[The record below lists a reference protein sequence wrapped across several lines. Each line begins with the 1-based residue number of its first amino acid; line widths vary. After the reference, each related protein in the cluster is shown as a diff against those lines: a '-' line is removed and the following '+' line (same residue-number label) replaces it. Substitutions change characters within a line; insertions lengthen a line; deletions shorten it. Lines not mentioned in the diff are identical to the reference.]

1 MKFESFSFA
10 PEILRAIAECGYQS
24 MTPIQQ
30 QAIPAIR
37 RGEDILA
44 SAQTGTGK
52 TAAFA
57 LPILQRMCENPKET
71 LPSNTRTL
79 ILTPTRELA
88 AQVADNISAYSKHL
102 NLTVLTIYGGVKIDS
117 QSQKL
122 KRGADVIVATPGRLL
137 EHIVACNLS
146 LSNVEF
152 LVLDEADRMLDMGF
166 STDIQKILQAVNK
179 KRQNMLF
186 SATFSTEVKKLAND
200 MLDKPKVITVDK
212 QNTTADTVSQV
223 VYPVEQRR
231 KRELLSELIGTKNW
245 QQVLV
250 FTATRDAA
258 DKLVKELNLD
268 GIPSGVVHG
277 EKAQGSRRRA
287 LREFVEG
294 KIRVLV
300 ATEVAARGLDI
311 KNLEYVVN
319 YDLPFLAEDYVH
331 RIGRTGRAGKTGVAI
346 SFVSRE
352 EERTLADIEKL
363 IGQPIRRVTVPG
375 YEVGS
380 REMLLKQIEKRR
392 SFAKKQQ
399 RGDNAGAQ
407 IIAEKNMDGRRVKVG
422 KASSTVKYKKIK

>member
-37 RGEDILA
+37 RGEDVLA

-57 LPILQRMCENPKET
+57 LPILQRMCDNPKET
-71 LPSNTRTL
+71 MPSNTRAL

-88 AQVADNISAYSKHL
+88 AQVADNITAYSKHL
-102 NLTVLTIYGGVKIDS
+102 NLTVLTIYGGVKIDT

-166 STDIQKILQAVNK
+166 SADIKKILQAVNK
-179 KRQNMLF
+179 NRQNMLF
-186 SATFSTEVKKLAND
+186 SATFSTEVKKLANE
-200 MLDKPKVITVDK
+200 MLEKPKVITVDK
-212 QNTTADTVSQV
+212 QNTTAATVSQV
-223 VYPVEQRR
+223 IYPVEQRR

-245 QQVLV
+245 RQVLV

-311 KNLEYVVN
+311 QNLEYVVN
-319 YDLPFLAEDYVH
+319 FDLPFLAEDYVH

-363 IGQPIRRVTVPG
+363 IGQQIRRVTVPG

-407 IIAEKNMDGRRVKVG
+407 MIAEKNMDGRRVKVG
-422 KASSTVKYKKIK
+422 KVSSTVKYKKIK

>member
-37 RGEDILA
+37 RGEDVLA

-57 LPILQRMCENPKET
+57 LPILQRMCDNPKET
-71 LPSNTRTL
+71 MPSNTRTL

-102 NLTVLTIYGGVKIDS
+102 NLTVLTIYGGVKLDT

-166 STDIQKILQAVNK
+166 SADIKKILQAVNK
-179 KRQNMLF
+179 ERQNMLF
-186 SATFSTEVKKLAND
+186 SATFSSEVKKLAND

-407 IIAEKNMDGRRVKVG
+407 MIAEKNMDGRRVKVG
-422 KASSTVKYKKIK
+422 KVSSTVKYKKIK

>member
-1 MKFESFSFA
+1 MRFESFSFS
-10 PEILRAIAECGYQS
+10 PEILRAISDCGYQD

-37 RGEDILA
+37 RGQDVLA

-57 LPILQRMCENPKET
+57 LPILQKMVENPREVQN
-71 LPSNTRTL
+71 SNARAL

-88 AQVADNISAYSKHL
+88 SQVADNISAYSQYL
-102 NLTVLTIYGGVKIDS
+102 DFSVLTIYGGVKLDT
-117 QSQKL
+117 QAQKL

-137 EHIVACNLS
+137 EHLTACNLS
-146 LSNVEF
+146 LSSVDF

-166 STDIQKILQAVNK
+166 SADIQKILQAVNK
-179 KRQNMLF
+179 NRQNLLF
-186 SATFSTEVKKLAND
+186 SATFSSSVKQLANE
-200 MLDKPKVITVDK
+200 MLVKPKVISVDK
-212 QNTTADTVSQV
+212 QNTAAATVSQV

-245 QQVLV
+245 RQVLV

-258 DKLVKELNLD
+258 DELVKELNLD
-268 GIPSGVVHG
+268 GIPSAVVHG

-294 KIRVLV
+294 KMRVLV

-311 KNLEYVVN
+311 QGLEYVVN

-363 IGQPIRRVTVPG
+363 IGQKIRRVTVPG
-375 YEVGS
+375 YEVGN
-380 REMLLKQIEKRR
+380 RDLLLKQLQKRR
-392 SFAKKQQ
+392 SFAKKQE

-407 IIAEKNMDGRRVKVG
+407 VIAEKNMQGRRVKLG
-422 KASSTVKYKKIK
+422 KTTQTRLKKIK